1 VASKP
6 AREARALPNP
16 GCSSPANPSR
26 DGRRGQRPALQGDDV
41 ATSWR
46 VIAGLQVG
54 LVIPDLWQQEAV
66 RALQQGKDVVV
77 QAPTGS
83 GKTYIFELLYPNLKN
98 QAVFT
103 VPTRALA
110 NDKLSEW
117 RARGWDVG
125 ISTGDVALNLDAK
138 VVVATLE
145 TQRGRFL
152 RGEGPGL
159 LVMDEFQMLGDP
171 MRGVHYELAVAL
183 APKTT
188 QLLFLSGSVANPR
201 DVVAWLQRIGRD
213 AVLIEHK
220 TRPVPLEETDLGNLP
235 DSQFV
240 QSRGPSRTGGS
251 FWPRMIGRAMRADLA
266 PVLVFAPRRAA
277 AEQIAQAIASAVPV
291 REPLRLTP
299 AQEATAGKSLTKL
312 LRNRVAYHHSGLSYA
327 ARAGVVE
334 SLAKAGQL
342 NVVVATMGL
351 AAGINFSMR
360 SVIVTDRRYFA
371 GNFERQ
377 VEADELLQMFGR
389 AGRRGLDEVGH
400 ALYTNDLPRLS
411 DTKARQLR
419 RAAQVDWPSLIS
431 VMHAAKQRGDQ
442 PFAAAVELTHSLF
455 SVQRV
460 PLGVEHSLE
469 TGARPC
475 GLWVTDERARFVR
488 RGMIEMLNSR
498 EEWEAKPVAESVT
511 LGRAFVREDNRWR
524 RALTVPR
531 MLDGVGTGNLC
542 RLREQN
548 GYGRELPIATVLA
561 SGEVAL
567 VKWLKKEITKKLA
580 RNAEPAFTEL
590 RGGRRSTPI
599 NREQAPNS
607 DKSRAGTQLRN
618 SSRAGSPMR
627 RRALSREEFESEVR
641 PLLTELVKP
650 GVIVD
655 WIMRGNLISVR
666 LDYANVPV
674 NAYIDSAGKALID
687 PPERENLPD
696 VCRTCD
702 QLEHD
707 KTVAIVNS
715 PTYAWRHLGLIEPDG
730 TPTRR
735 GMIFSFFHGGE
746 GLAVAVALEDETYPI
761 EELVFDLANIRAG
774 PRFAGEDTPT
784 GGRLGILC
792 QQIYGRADYPGYLT
806 MGVPVHYG
814 AGASEV
820 VRAVVADPRSKHK
833 LTNELLRHGDIERA
847 LVEWRSILR
856 HIVIAP
862 AYPLPRW
869 TELKAAAKE
878 LLDKTASPT
887 SAVDL
892 GTLVPLQQRAGG
904 SDPPSFRSSATT
916 TATGRG
922 KHHHLWRNPSFD
934 EL

>member
-1 VASKP
+1 MI
-6 AREARALPNP
+6 P
-16 GCSSPANPSR
+16 GF
-26 DGRRGQRPALQGDDV
+26 G
-41 ATSWR
+41 
-46 VIAGLQVG
+46 AGLV
-54 LVIPDLWQQEAV
+54 LPDLWQQEAV

-83 GKTYIFELLYPNLKN
+83 GKTYIFELLYPNLKT

-183 APKTT
+183 APKET
-188 QLLFLSGSVANPR
+188 QLLFLSGSVANPH
-201 DVVAWLQRIGRD
+201 DVVDWLQRIGRH

-220 TRPVPLEETDLGNLP
+220 TRPVPLEETDLGNLL
-235 DSQFV
+235 DSQFL
-240 QSRGPSRTGGS
+240 QTRS

-277 AEQIAQAIASAVPV
+277 AEQIAQAIASALPV
-291 REPLRLTP
+291 RDPLRLTP
-299 AQEATAGKSLTKL
+299 AQEATVGKSLAKL

-411 DTKARQLR
+411 DTKARRLR

-431 VMHAAKQRGDQ
+431 VMHAAKQRGEQ

-469 TGARPC
+469 RGPRSC

-488 RGMIEMLNSR
+488 RGMIEMLNFL
-498 EEWEAKPVAESVT
+498 EEWEAKPAAESVT
-511 LGRAFVREDNRWR
+511 LDRAFVRENDRWR
-524 RALTVPR
+524 RALTVAR
-531 MLDGVGTGNLC
+531 TLDGVGTGNLC
-542 RLREQN
+542 RLREQHH
-548 GYGRELPIATVLA
+548 YGRELPVATVVA
-561 SGEVAL
+561 SGKAAL
-567 VKWLKKEITKKLA
+567 AKWLKRAISKPAE
-580 RNAEPAFTEL
+580 NAERPTPNAQ
-590 RGGRRSTPI
+590 RRI
-599 NREQAPNS
+599 RM
-607 DKSRAGTQLRN
+607 RAGRN
-618 SSRAGSPMR
+618 VQRPTSNAQRSMEDLAAR
-627 RRALSREEFESEVR
+627 RGTVTHERFEAEIR
-641 PLLTELVKP
+641 PLLSELVKP
-650 GVIVD
+650 GTIVD
-655 WIMRGNLISVR
+655 WIMRGNLISLR
-666 LDYANVPV
+666 LDYGNVPV
-674 NAYIDSAGKALID
+674 NAHIDSAGKALID
-687 PPERENLPD
+687 PPERENLPG
-696 VCRTCD
+696 VCQMCD

-707 KTVAIVNS
+707 NTVAIVNS
-715 PTYAWRHLGLIEPDG
+715 PTYAWRHLGLVEPDG
-730 TPTRR
+730 TPTQR

-746 GLAVAVALEDETYPI
+746 GLAVAVALEDETYLI
-761 EELVFDLANIRAG
+761 DELVFDLANIRAG
-774 PRFAGEDTPT
+774 PRFAGEDSPM

-792 QQIYGRADYPGYLT
+792 QRTYGRADYPGYLT
-806 MGVPVHYG
+806 MGVPVQYG

-820 VRAVVADPRSKHK
+820 VRALVADPRAKHK
-833 LTNELLRHGDIERA
+833 LTNDLLRHGDIERA

-862 AYPLPRW
+862 AYPLSRW
-869 TELKAAAKE
+869 MELKAAAKE

-892 GTLVPLQQRAGG
+892 
-904 SDPPSFRSSATT
+904 ATFVT
-916 TATGRG
+916 V
-922 KHHHLWRNPSFD
+922 
-934 EL
+934 

>member
-1 VASKP
+1 MTP
-6 AREARALPNP
+6 RF
-16 GCSSPANPSR
+16 G
-26 DGRRGQRPALQGDDV
+26 
-41 ATSWR
+41 
-46 VIAGLQVG
+46 AGLI
-54 LVIPDLWQQEAV
+54 IPDLWQQEAV

-83 GKTYIFELLYPNLKN
+83 GKTYIFELLYPNLKT

-183 APKTT
+183 APKAT

-201 DVVAWLQRIGRD
+201 DVVAWLQRIGRH

-240 QSRGPSRTGGS
+240 QSRS
-251 FWPRMIGRAMRADLA
+251 FWPRMIGRAMRADFA

-277 AEQIAQAIASAVPV
+277 AEQIAQAIASAIPV

-299 AQEATAGKSLTKL
+299 VQEATAGKSLTKL

-342 NVVVATMGL
+342 TVVVATMGL

-360 SVIVTDRRYFA
+360 SVIVTDRRYFV

-431 VMHAAKQRGDQ
+431 VMHAAKQRGEQ

-469 TGARPC
+469 TGPRQC

-498 EEWEAKPVAESVT
+498 GEWETKPTAESVT
-511 LGRAFVREDNRWR
+511 LGCAFVRENNRWR

-531 MLDGVGTGNLC
+531 MLEGVGTGNLC
-542 RLREQN
+542 RLRKQQQ
-548 GYGRELPIATVLA
+548 YGRELPVATVLA
-561 SGEVAL
+561 SGKAAL
-567 VKWLKKEITKKLA
+567 AKWLK
-580 RNAEPAFTEL
+580 REL
-590 RGGRRSTPI
+590 KPGKNVQRSTP
-599 NREQAPNS
+599 NAQH
-607 DKSRAGTQLRN
+607 
-618 SSRAGSPMR
+618 PMR
-627 RRALSREEFESEVR
+627 MGALGREEFESEVR
-641 PLLTELVKP
+641 PLLPELVKP
-650 GVIVD
+650 GTIVD
-655 WIMRGNLISVR
+655 WIMRGNLISLR
-666 LDYANVPV
+666 LDYGDVPV
-674 NAYIDSAGKALID
+674 NARIDSAGKALID

-715 PTYAWRHLGLIEPDG
+715 PTYAWRHLGLVEPDG
-730 TPTRR
+730 TPTQR

-746 GLAVAVALEDETYPI
+746 GLAVAAALEDENYPI
-761 EELVFDLANIRAG
+761 NELVFDLANIRAG
-774 PRFAGEDTPT
+774 PRFAGEDAPI

-792 QQIYGRADYPGYLT
+792 QRVYRRADYPGYLI
-806 MGVPVHYG
+806 MGVPVQYG

-820 VRAVVADPRSKHK
+820 VRALVADPRSKHK

-862 AYPLPRW
+862 AYPLSRW

-878 LLDKTASPT
+878 LVDKTASPT

-892 GTLVPLQQRAGG
+892 ATLAPLQQRIGET
-904 SDPPSFRSSATT
+904 DPPSSCSRGTTLPPTARKASSSLA
-916 TATGRG
+916 
-922 KHHHLWRNPSFD
+922 KSKF
-934 EL
+934 

>member
-1 VASKP
+1 MCIFDSSSVD
-6 AREARALPNP
+6 EALPPVRFVRQIPIPIASRPHCKHLPRMTP
-16 GCSSPANPSR
+16 GFGA
-26 DGRRGQRPALQGDDV
+26 
-41 ATSWR
+41 
-46 VIAGLQVG
+46 G

-83 GKTYIFELLYPNLKN
+83 GKTYIFELLYPNLKT

-183 APKTT
+183 APKAT

-201 DVVAWLQRIGRD
+201 DVVAWLQRIGRH

-220 TRPVPLEETDLGNLP
+220 TRPVPLEETDLGNLS

-240 QSRGPSRTGGS
+240 QSRN

-277 AEQIAQAIASAVPV
+277 AEQIAQAIASALPV
-291 REPLRLTP
+291 RDPLRLTP

-334 SLAKAGQL
+334 ALAKSGQL

-371 GNFERQ
+371 ANFEHQ

-389 AGRRGLDEVGH
+389 AGRRGLDEVGY
-400 ALYTNDLPRLS
+400 ALYTDDLPRLS
-411 DTKARQLR
+411 DARPRQLK

-431 VMHAAKQRGDQ
+431 VMHAAAERGEQ
-442 PFAAAVELTHSLF
+442 PFAASVELTRSLF
-455 SVQRV
+455 SVQQV

-469 TGARPC
+469 TGPRPC

-488 RGMIEMLNSR
+488 RGVTEMLNSR
-498 EEWEAKPVAESVT
+498 EEWEAKPAAESVM
-511 LGRAFVREDNRWR
+511 LGRAFVRENPESIRGWR
-524 RALTVPR
+524 RALALPR
-531 MLDGVGTGNLC
+531 VLEGIGTGNLC
-542 RLREQN
+542 RLQSPTR
-548 GYGRELPIATVLA
+548 YGRELPVATILP
-561 SGEVAL
+561 SGDIAL
-567 VKWLKKEITKKLA
+567 VKWLKKAMRAKQN
-580 RNAEPAFTEL
+580 NA
-590 RGGRRSTPI
+590 
-599 NREQAPNS
+599 
-607 DKSRAGTQLRN
+607 QLRKD
-618 SSRAGSPMR
+618 SRAGSPIKNSSSA
-627 RRALSREEFESEVR
+627 RAVFSNNEFEAEIL
-641 PLLTELVKP
+641 PLISELVRP

-655 WIMRGNLISVR
+655 RVTRGRTVTIRIAYSG
-666 LDYANVPV
+666 VPIQ
-674 NAYIDSAGKALID
+674 ARIDSSGKALVN
-687 PPERENLPD
+687 PPERENLPE
-696 VCRTCD
+696 VCRRCD

-707 KTVAIVNS
+707 RSVPIVNS
-715 PTYAWRHLGLIEPDG
+715 PAYAWRYLGLVEPEG
-730 TPTRR
+730 RPTTR

-746 GLAVAVALEDETYPI
+746 GLAIAAALEDEMYPI
-761 EELVFDLANIRAG
+761 SDLVFDLANVRAG
-774 PRFAGEDTPT
+774 PRFSGEDAPM

-792 QQIYGRADYPGYLT
+792 QRLYGRADYPGYLT
-806 MGVPVHYG
+806 MGVPMQYG

-820 VRAVVADPRSKHK
+820 VRELVTNPRSKHK
-833 LTNELLRHGDIERA
+833 LVGDLLRHGDIERA
-847 LVEWRSILR
+847 LVEWRSLLHRI
-856 HIVIAP
+856 ITAP
-862 AYPLPRW
+862 PYPLPRW
-869 TELKAAAKE
+869 NELKRAAGE
-878 LLDKTASPT
+878 LIEKTASPT
-887 SAVDL
+887 AVDL
-892 GTLVPLQQRAGG
+892 AGLR
-904 SDPPSFRSSATT
+904 PV
-916 TATGRG
+916 
-922 KHHHLWRNPSFD
+922 
-934 EL
+934 

>member
-1 VASKP
+1 MT
-6 AREARALPNP
+6 P
-16 GCSSPANPSR
+16 GFGA
-26 DGRRGQRPALQGDDV
+26 
-41 ATSWR
+41 
-46 VIAGLQVG
+46 G

-66 RALQQGKDVVV
+66 RALQQGQDVVV

-83 GKTYIFELLYPNLKN
+83 GKTYIFELLYPNLKT

-183 APKTT
+183 APKAT

-240 QSRGPSRTGGS
+240 QSRSPSRTGGS

-277 AEQIAQAIASAVPV
+277 AEQIAQAIASALPV
-291 REPLRLTP
+291 RDPLRLTP

-400 ALYTNDLPRLS
+400 ALYMKDLPRLS

-431 VMHAAKQRGDQ
+431 VMHAAKQRGEQ
-442 PFAAAVELTHSLF
+442 PFAAAVQLTHSLF

-469 TGARPC
+469 SGPRPC

-488 RGMIEMLNSR
+488 RGMIEILNSR
-498 EEWEAKPVAESVT
+498 EEWEAKPAAESVT
-511 LGRAFVREDNRWR
+511 LGRAFVRENDRWR

-531 MLDGVGTGNLC
+531 MLDEAGMGNLC

-548 GYGRELPIATVLA
+548 HYGRELPIATVLD

-567 VKWLKKEITKKLA
+567 VRWLKKALKPGK
-580 RNAEPAFTEL
+580 NVQPAFKSYGAAGAQL
-590 RGGRRSTPI
+590 RSIASGRQTPI
-599 NREQAPNS
+599 NREQA
-607 DKSRAGTQLRN
+607 L
-618 SSRAGSPMR
+618 
-627 RRALSREEFESEVR
+627 
-641 PLLTELVKP
+641 
-650 GVIVD
+650 
-655 WIMRGNLISVR
+655 
-666 LDYANVPV
+666 NV
-674 NAYIDSAGKALID
+674 
-687 PPERENLPD
+687 
-696 VCRTCD
+696 
-702 QLEHD
+702 Q
-707 KTVAIVNS
+707 
-715 PTYAWRHLGLIEPDG
+715 
-730 TPTRR
+730 
-735 GMIFSFFHGGE
+735 
-746 GLAVAVALEDETYPI
+746 
-761 EELVFDLANIRAG
+761 
-774 PRFAGEDTPT
+774 
-784 GGRLGILC
+784 
-792 QQIYGRADYPGYLT
+792 
-806 MGVPVHYG
+806 
-814 AGASEV
+814 
-820 VRAVVADPRSKHK
+820 
-833 LTNELLRHGDIERA
+833 
-847 LVEWRSILR
+847 
-856 HIVIAP
+856 
-862 AYPLPRW
+862 
-869 TELKAAAKE
+869 
-878 LLDKTASPT
+878 
-887 SAVDL
+887 
-892 GTLVPLQQRAGG
+892 
-904 SDPPSFRSSATT
+904 
-916 TATGRG
+916 
-922 KHHHLWRNPSFD
+922 
-934 EL
+934 

>member
-1 VASKP
+1 MMVFLSARPQALRNQTPPVRFVRQIPIPIETCSLPALRSLLPSSLYLDHSHFPVLAPASL
-6 AREARALPNP
+6 AALPATRAIPNRDVFYVADPISSIASRPHCKHLPRMTP
-16 GCSSPANPSR
+16 GFGP
-26 DGRRGQRPALQGDDV
+26 
-41 ATSWR
+41 
-46 VIAGLQVG
+46 G
-54 LVIPDLWQQEAV
+54 LVIPDLWQQEGV

-83 GKTYIFELLYPNLKN
+83 GKTYIFELLYPNLKT

-117 RARGWDVG
+117 RVRGWDVG
-125 ISTGDVALNLDAK
+125 ISPGDAALTLGAK
-138 VVVATLE
+138 VVVGTLE

-152 RGEGPGL
+152 RGEGPAL

-183 APKTT
+183 APKAT
-188 QLLFLSGSVANPR
+188 QLLFLSGSVANPH
-201 DVVAWLQRIGRD
+201 DVVAWLQRIGRH
-213 AVLIEHK
+213 AVLVEHK

-240 QSRGPSRTGGS
+240 QSRSPSRTGGS

-277 AEQIAQAIASAVPV
+277 AEQIAQAIASALPV
-291 REPLRLTP
+291 RDLLRLTP

-342 NVVVATMGL
+342 NVFVATMGL

-360 SVIVTDRRYFA
+360 SVIVTDGRYFS

-419 RAAQVDWPSLIS
+419 RATQVDWPSLIS
-431 VMHAAKQRGDQ
+431 VMHAANQRGEQ
-442 PFAAAVELTHSLF
+442 AFAAAVQLTESLF

-469 TGARPC
+469 SGPRPC
-475 GLWVTDERARFVR
+475 GFWVTDERARFVR

-498 EEWEAKPVAESVT
+498 EEWEAKPAAESAM
-511 LGRAFVREDNRWR
+511 LGRAFVRENNRWR
-524 RALTVPR
+524 RALTVPC

-548 GYGRELPIATVLA
+548 HYGRELPVATVLA
-561 SGEVAL
+561 SGKAAL
-567 VKWLKKEITKKLA
+567 VKWLKKAIKK
-580 RNAEPAFTEL
+580 RKENGEQCEPHRQLTSNPEKL
-590 RGGRRSTPI
+590 SGRRGTFTH
-599 NREQAPNS
+599 EQFETDIRP
-607 DKSRAGTQLRN
+607 QL
-618 SSRAGSPMR
+618 
-627 RRALSREEFESEVR
+627 V
-641 PLLTELVKP
+641 ELVKP
-650 GVIVD
+650 GTIVD
-655 WIMRGNLISVR
+655 WIMRGKLLSVR
-666 LDYANVPV
+666 LDYADVPV
-674 NAYIDSAGKALID
+674 NAHIDSAGNALID

-715 PTYAWRHLGLIEPDG
+715 PTYAWRYLGLIELD
-730 TPTRR
+730 
-735 GMIFSFFHGGE
+735 
-746 GLAVAVALEDETYPI
+746 
-761 EELVFDLANIRAG
+761 
-774 PRFAGEDTPT
+774 
-784 GGRLGILC
+784 
-792 QQIYGRADYPGYLT
+792 
-806 MGVPVHYG
+806 
-814 AGASEV
+814 
-820 VRAVVADPRSKHK
+820 
-833 LTNELLRHGDIERA
+833 
-847 LVEWRSILR
+847 
-856 HIVIAP
+856 VI
-862 AYPLPRW
+862 
-869 TELKAAAKE
+869 
-878 LLDKTASPT
+878 
-887 SAVDL
+887 
-892 GTLVPLQQRAGG
+892 
-904 SDPPSFRSSATT
+904 
-916 TATGRG
+916 
-922 KHHHLWRNPSFD
+922 
-934 EL
+934 

>member
-1 VASKP
+1 MT
-6 AREARALPNP
+6 P
-16 GCSSPANPSR
+16 GF
-26 DGRRGQRPALQGDDV
+26 G
-41 ATSWR
+41 
-46 VIAGLQVG
+46 AGLI
-54 LVIPDLWQQEAV
+54 IPDLWQQEAV

-83 GKTYIFELLYPNLKN
+83 GKTYIFELLYPNLKT

-183 APKTT
+183 APKAT

-220 TRPVPLEETDLGNLP
+220 TRPVPLEETDLGNLS

-240 QSRGPSRTGGS
+240 QSRN

-277 AEQIAQAIASAVPV
+277 AEQIAQAIASALPV
-291 REPLRLTP
+291 RDPLRLTA

-327 ARAGVVE
+327 TRAGVVE

-389 AGRRGLDEVGH
+389 AGRRGLDERGH

-431 VMHAAKQRGDQ
+431 VMNAASERGEQ
-442 PFAAAVELTHSLF
+442 PFGAAVELTRSLF

-469 TGARPC
+469 TGPRPC
-475 GLWVTDERARFVR
+475 ELWVTDERARFVR

-498 EEWEAKPVAESVT
+498 EKWEGETAAESVT
-511 LGRAFVREDNRWR
+511 LGRAFVRENNRWR

-531 MLDGVGTGNLC
+531 MLGGLGTGNLC

-548 GYGRELPIATVLA
+548 HYGRELPVATVLA
-561 SGEVAL
+561 SGEAAL
-567 VKWLKKEITKKLA
+567 VKWLRRELKAGKNVQRPTP
-580 RNAEPAFTEL
+580 NA
-590 RGGRRSTPI
+590 
-599 NREQAPNS
+599 QH
-607 DKSRAGTQLRN
+607 
-618 SSRAGSPMR
+618 PMR
-627 RRALSREEFESEVR
+627 MRALSREEFENEVR
-641 PLLTELVKP
+641 PLLTDFVKP

-674 NAYIDSAGKALID
+674 NAHIDSAGNALID
-687 PPERENLPD
+687 PPERENLPE
-696 VCRTCD
+696 VCRGCD

-715 PTYAWRHLGLIEPDG
+715 PTYAWRHLGLVEPDG

-774 PRFAGEDTPT
+774 PRFAGEDAPM

-792 QQIYGRADYPGYLT
+792 QRIYGRADYPGYLS
-806 MGVPVHYG
+806 MGVPVQYG

-820 VRAVVADPRSKHK
+820 VRALVADPRSKHK

-856 HIVIAP
+856 HVVLAP
-862 AYPLPRW
+862 AYPLSRW
-869 TELKAAAKE
+869 TELKAAAEE
-878 LLDKTASPT
+878 LVDKTAWPT
-887 SAVDL
+887 SGVDL
-892 GTLVPLQQRAGG
+892 ATLGRLQQRAV
-904 SDPPSFRSSATT
+904 
-916 TATGRG
+916 G
-922 KHHHLWRNPSFD
+922 K
-934 EL
+934 

>member
-1 VASKP
+1 MT
-6 AREARALPNP
+6 P
-16 GCSSPANPSR
+16 GFGA
-26 DGRRGQRPALQGDDV
+26 
-41 ATSWR
+41 
-46 VIAGLQVG
+46 G

-83 GKTYIFELLYPNLKN
+83 GKTYIFELLYPNLKT

-117 RARGWDVG
+117 RVRGWDVG

-183 APKTT
+183 APKAT

-240 QSRGPSRTGGS
+240 QSRSPSRTGGS

-277 AEQIAQAIASAVPV
+277 AEQIAQAIASALPV
-291 REPLRLTP
+291 RDPLRLTP

-419 RAAQVDWPSLIS
+419 RATQVDWPSLIS
-431 VMHAAKQRGDQ
+431 VMHAAKQRGEQ
-442 PFAAAVELTHSLF
+442 PFAAAVELTQSLF

-460 PLGVEHSLE
+460 PLGVEHSLDS
-469 TGARPC
+469 GPRPC

-498 EEWEAKPVAESVT
+498 EEWEAKPAAESVM
-511 LGRAFVREDNRWR
+511 LGRAFVRENDRWR

-548 GYGRELPIATVLA
+548 HYGRELPVATVLA

-567 VKWLKKEITKKLA
+567 VKWLKKAIKQRKQ
-580 RNAEPAFTEL
+580 NAERCEPHGQRRPTPKNS
-590 RGGRRSTPI
+590 RGG
-599 NREQAPNS
+599 APN
-607 DKSRAGTQLRN
+607 AQ
-618 SSRAGSPMR
+618 
-627 RRALSREEFESEVR
+627 
-641 PLLTELVKP
+641 
-650 GVIVD
+650 
-655 WIMRGNLISVR
+655 
-666 LDYANVPV
+666 
-674 NAYIDSAGKALID
+674 
-687 PPERENLPD
+687 
-696 VCRTCD
+696 
-702 QLEHD
+702 
-707 KTVAIVNS
+707 
-715 PTYAWRHLGLIEPDG
+715 
-730 TPTRR
+730 
-735 GMIFSFFHGGE
+735 
-746 GLAVAVALEDETYPI
+746 
-761 EELVFDLANIRAG
+761 
-774 PRFAGEDTPT
+774 
-784 GGRLGILC
+784 
-792 QQIYGRADYPGYLT
+792 
-806 MGVPVHYG
+806 
-814 AGASEV
+814 
-820 VRAVVADPRSKHK
+820 
-833 LTNELLRHGDIERA
+833 
-847 LVEWRSILR
+847 
-856 HIVIAP
+856 
-862 AYPLPRW
+862 
-869 TELKAAAKE
+869 
-878 LLDKTASPT
+878 
-887 SAVDL
+887 
-892 GTLVPLQQRAGG
+892 
-904 SDPPSFRSSATT
+904 
-916 TATGRG
+916 
-922 KHHHLWRNPSFD
+922 
-934 EL
+934 

>member
-1 VASKP
+1 MT
-6 AREARALPNP
+6 P
-16 GCSSPANPSR
+16 GFGA
-26 DGRRGQRPALQGDDV
+26 
-41 ATSWR
+41 
-46 VIAGLQVG
+46 G

-66 RALQQGKDVVV
+66 RALQEGKDVVV

-83 GKTYIFELLYPNLKN
+83 GKTYIFELLYPNLKT

-125 ISTGDVALNLDAK
+125 ISTGDIALNLDAK

-183 APKTT
+183 APKAT

-201 DVVAWLQRIGRD
+201 DVVVWLQRIGRD

-220 TRPVPLEETDLGNLP
+220 TRPVPLEETDLGNLS
-235 DSQFV
+235 DFQFV
-240 QSRGPSRTGGS
+240 QSRS

-277 AEQIAQAIASAVPV
+277 AEQIAQTIASALPV
-291 REPLRLTP
+291 RDPLRLTP

-389 AGRRGLDEVGH
+389 AGRRGLDERGH

-419 RAAQVDWPSLIS
+419 RATQVDWPSLIS
-431 VMHAAKQRGDQ
+431 VMNAAGERGEQ

-469 TGARPC
+469 SGPRPC

-488 RGMIEMLNSR
+488 HGMIEMLNSR
-498 EEWEAKPVAESVT
+498 EKWEAKPAAERAT
-511 LGRAFVREDNRWR
+511 LGRAFVRENDRWR

-531 MLDGVGTGNLC
+531 MLDGLGTGNLC

-548 GYGRELPIATVLA
+548 HYGRELPVATVLA
-561 SGEVAL
+561 SGEAAL
-567 VKWLKKEITKKLA
+567 VKWLKKELKPGK
-580 RNAEPAFTEL
+580 NAERP
-590 RGGRRSTPI
+590 TP
-599 NREQAPNS
+599 NAQR
-607 DKSRAGTQLRN
+607 
-618 SSRAGSPMR
+618 PMR
-627 RRALSREEFESEVR
+627 TRALSREEFESEVR
-641 PLLTELVKP
+641 PLLPDLMKP
-650 GVIVD
+650 GLIVD

-666 LDYANVPV
+666 LDYAEVPV
-674 NAYIDSAGKALID
+674 QAVIDSIGNALID
-687 PPERENLPD
+687 PPERENLRD
-696 VCRTCD
+696 VCRACD

-707 KTVAIVNS
+707 KTVPIVKS
-715 PTYAWRHLGLIEPDG
+715 PTYAWRHLGLVEPDG

-774 PRFAGEDTPT
+774 PRFAGEDAPL

-792 QQIYGRADYPGYLT
+792 QRIYGRADYPGYLS
-806 MGVPVHYG
+806 MGVPVQYG

-820 VRAVVADPRSKHK
+820 VRALVADPRSKHK

-856 HIVIAP
+856 HVVLAP
-862 AYPLPRW
+862 AYPLSRW
-869 TELKAAAKE
+869 TELKAAAEE
-878 LLDKTASPT
+878 LVDKTAWPT

-892 GTLVPLQQRAGG
+892 ATLSPLQQRAV
-904 SDPPSFRSSATT
+904 
-916 TATGRG
+916 G
-922 KHHHLWRNPSFD
+922 K
-934 EL
+934 

>member
-1 VASKP
+1 M
-6 AREARALPNP
+6 
-16 GCSSPANPSR
+16 SSI
-26 DGRRGQRPALQGDDV
+26 G
-41 ATSWR
+41 
-46 VIAGLQVG
+46 AGLI
-54 LVIPDLWQQEAV
+54 IPDLWQQEAV

-83 GKTYIFELLYPNLKN
+83 GKTYIFELLYPNLKT

-117 RARGWDVG
+117 RGRGWDVG

-183 APKTT
+183 APKAT
-188 QLLFLSGSVANPR
+188 QLLFLSGSVANPH
-201 DVVAWLQRIGRD
+201 DVVAWLQRIGRH

-220 TRPVPLEETDLGNLP
+220 TRPVPLEETDLGHLP

-240 QSRGPSRTGGS
+240 QSRN

-277 AEQIAQAIASAVPV
+277 AEQIAQAIALSLPV

-371 GNFERQ
+371 SNFERQ

-411 DTKARQLR
+411 DAKARQLR
-419 RAAQVDWPSLIS
+419 RAIQVDWPSLIS
-431 VMHAAKQRGDQ
+431 VMRAAKQRGDQ
-442 PFAAAVELTHSLF
+442 PFAEAVELTHSLF

-469 TGARPC
+469 SGLRPC

-488 RGMIEMLNSR
+488 RGMIEMLNFC
-498 EEWEAKPVAESVT
+498 EEWEAKPAAESVT
-511 LGRAFVREDNRWR
+511 LGCAFVRENDRWR

-548 GYGRELPIATVLA
+548 RYGRELPVATVLA
-561 SGEVAL
+561 SGKAAL
-567 VKWLKKEITKKLA
+567 AKWLRKELKGT
-580 RNAEPAFTEL
+580 NAEHPTSNTERRMKDFAAR
-590 RGGRRSTPI
+590 RGLVTH
-599 NREQAPNS
+599 EQ
-607 DKSRAGTQLRN
+607 
-618 SSRAGSPMR
+618 
-627 RRALSREEFESEVR
+627 FETEIR
-641 PLLTELVKP
+641 PRLPDLVKP
-650 GVIVD
+650 GTIVD
-655 WIMRGNLISVR
+655 WIMRGNLISIR

-674 NAYIDSAGKALID
+674 NAHIDSAGKALID

-715 PTYAWRHLGLIEPDG
+715 PTYAWRHLGLVEPDG
-730 TPTRR
+730 TPTTR

-746 GLAVAVALEDETYPI
+746 GLAVAAALEDETYPI
-761 EELVFDLANIRAG
+761 DELVFDLANIRAG
-774 PRFAGEDTPT
+774 PRFAGEDAPL

-792 QQIYGRADYPGYLT
+792 QRIYGRPDYPGYLS

-820 VRAVVADPRSKHK
+820 VRALVADPRSKHK
-833 LTNELLRHGDIERA
+833 LTTELLRHGDIERA

-856 HIVIAP
+856 HIVLAP
-862 AYPLPRW
+862 AYPFSRW

-878 LLDKTASPT
+878 LADKTASPT

-892 GTLVPLQQRAGG
+892 TTLAPLQQRAGD
-904 SDPPSFRSSATT
+904 SDPPSSRSRGIRFSGNASAADTAATT
-916 TATGRG
+916 PLRG
-922 KHHHLWRNPSFD
+922 TQAS
-934 EL
+934 

>member
-1 VASKP
+1 MI
-6 AREARALPNP
+6 P
-16 GCSSPANPSR
+16 GF
-26 DGRRGQRPALQGDDV
+26 G
-41 ATSWR
+41 
-46 VIAGLQVG
+46 AGLV
-54 LVIPDLWQQEAV
+54 LPDLWQQEAV

-83 GKTYIFELLYPNLKN
+83 GKTYIFELLYPNLKT

-117 RARGWDVG
+117 RACGWDVG

-183 APKTT
+183 APKAT
-188 QLLFLSGSVANPR
+188 QLLFLSGSVANPH
-201 DVVAWLQRIGRD
+201 DVVDWLQRIGRH

-220 TRPVPLEETDLGNLP
+220 TRPVPLEETDLGNLL
-235 DSQFV
+235 DSQFL
-240 QSRGPSRTGGS
+240 QTRS

-277 AEQIAQAIASAVPV
+277 AEQIAQAIASALPV
-291 REPLRLTP
+291 RDPLRLTP
-299 AQEATAGKSLTKL
+299 AQEATVGKSLAKL

-371 GNFERQ
+371 GNFQRQ

-411 DTKARQLR
+411 DTKARRLR

-431 VMHAAKQRGDQ
+431 VMHAAKQRGEQ

-469 TGARPC
+469 SGPRSC

-488 RGMIEMLNSR
+488 RGMIEMLNFL
-498 EEWEAKPVAESVT
+498 EEWEAKPAAESVT
-511 LGRAFVREDNRWR
+511 LDRAFVRKNDRWR
-524 RALTVPR
+524 RALTVAR
-531 MLDGVGTGNLC
+531 TLDGVGTGNLC
-542 RLREQN
+542 RLREQHH
-548 GYGRELPIATVLA
+548 YGRELPVATVVA
-561 SGEVAL
+561 SGKAAL
-567 VKWLKKEITKKLA
+567 AKWLKRAISKPAE
-580 RNAEPAFTEL
+580 NAERPTPNAQRRIRMRAERNVQRPTSNAQRSMEDL
-590 RGGRRSTPI
+590 AARRGTVTHERFEAEIRR
-599 NREQAPNS
+599 
-607 DKSRAGTQLRN
+607 
-618 SSRAGSPMR
+618 
-627 RRALSREEFESEVR
+627 
-641 PLLTELVKP
+641 LLPELVKP
-650 GVIVD
+650 GTIVD
-655 WIMRGNLISVR
+655 WIMRGNLISLR
-666 LDYANVPV
+666 LDYGNVPV
-674 NAYIDSAGKALID
+674 NAHIDSAGKALID
-687 PPERENLPD
+687 PPERENLPG
-696 VCRTCD
+696 VCQMCD

-707 KTVAIVNS
+707 NTVAIVNS
-715 PTYAWRHLGLIEPDG
+715 PTYAWRHLGLVEPDG
-730 TPTRR
+730 TPTQR

-746 GLAVAVALEDETYPI
+746 GLAVAVALEDETYLI
-761 EELVFDLANIRAG
+761 DELVFDLANIRAG
-774 PRFAGEDTPT
+774 PRFAGEDSPM

-792 QQIYGRADYPGYLT
+792 QRIYGRADYPGYLT
-806 MGVPVHYG
+806 MGVPVQYG

-820 VRAVVADPRSKHK
+820 VRALVADPRAKHK
-833 LTNELLRHGDIERA
+833 LTNDLLRHGDIERA

-862 AYPLPRW
+862 AYPLSRW
-869 TELKAAAKE
+869 MELKAAAKE

-887 SAVDL
+887 SAVDH
-892 GTLVPLQQRAGG
+892 
-904 SDPPSFRSSATT
+904 ATFVT
-916 TATGRG
+916 V
-922 KHHHLWRNPSFD
+922 
-934 EL
+934 

>member
-1 VASKP
+1 MT
-6 AREARALPNP
+6 P
-16 GCSSPANPSR
+16 GF
-26 DGRRGQRPALQGDDV
+26 G
-41 ATSWR
+41 
-46 VIAGLQVG
+46 AGLI
-54 LVIPDLWQQEAV
+54 IPDLWQQEAV

-83 GKTYIFELLYPNLKN
+83 GKTYIFELLYPNLKT

-183 APKTT
+183 APKAT

-201 DVVAWLQRIGRD
+201 DVVAWLERIGRD

-220 TRPVPLEETDLGNLP
+220 TRPVPLEETDLGNLS

-240 QSRGPSRTGGS
+240 QSRN

-277 AEQIAQAIASAVPV
+277 AEQIAQAIASAIPV
-291 REPLRLTP
+291 RDPLRLTL
-299 AQEATAGKSLTKL
+299 AQEVTAGKSLTKL

-389 AGRRGLDEVGH
+389 AGRRGLDEVGY

-431 VMHAAKQRGDQ
+431 VMNAASERGEQ
-442 PFAAAVELTHSLF
+442 PFAAAVELTRSLF

-469 TGARPC
+469 TGPRPC

-488 RGMIEMLNSR
+488 RGMIEMLNLL
-498 EEWEAKPVAESVT
+498 EEWEARPAAESAM
-511 LGRAFVREDNRWR
+511 LGLAFVRENDRWR

-531 MLDGVGTGNLC
+531 MLDGLGTGNLC

-548 GYGRELPIATVLA
+548 YYGRELPLATVLA

-567 VKWLKKEITKKLA
+567 VKWLKKAIGTRVVGRNDFDTDIRA
-580 RNAEPAFTEL
+580 RIPDF
-590 RGGRRSTPI
+590 
-599 NREQAPNS
+599 
-607 DKSRAGTQLRN
+607 
-618 SSRAGSPMR
+618 
-627 RRALSREEFESEVR
+627 
-641 PLLTELVKP
+641 VKP
-650 GVIVD
+650 GIIVD
-655 WIMRGNLISVR
+655 WITRRNLISVR

-674 NAYIDSAGKALID
+674 NAHIDSAGNALID
-687 PPERENLPD
+687 PPERENLPN
-696 VCRTCD
+696 VCRACD

-715 PTYAWRHLGLIEPDG
+715 PTYAWRHLGLVEPDG
-730 TPTRR
+730 TPTGR
-735 GMIFSFFHGGE
+735 GIIFSFFHGGE

-774 PRFAGEDTPT
+774 PRFAGEDAPM

-792 QQIYGRADYPGYLT
+792 QRIYGRADYPGYLT
-806 MGVPVHYG
+806 MGVPVQYG

-820 VRAVVADPRSKHK
+820 VRALVADPRSKHK
-833 LTNELLRHGDIERA
+833 LTSELLRHGDIERA
-847 LVEWRSILR
+847 LVEWRSLLR
-856 HIVIAP
+856 HIVVAP
-862 AYPLPRW
+862 AYPLSRW
-869 TELKAAAKE
+869 TELKAAAEE

-892 GTLVPLQQRAGG
+892 ATLVPLQQRAA
-904 SDPPSFRSSATT
+904 R
-916 TATGRG
+916 
-922 KHHHLWRNPSFD
+922 K
-934 EL
+934 

>member
-1 VASKP
+1 MI
-6 AREARALPNP
+6 P
-16 GCSSPANPSR
+16 GFGA
-26 DGRRGQRPALQGDDV
+26 
-41 ATSWR
+41 
-46 VIAGLQVG
+46 G

-66 RALQQGKDVVV
+66 RALQQAKDVVV

-83 GKTYIFELLYPNLKN
+83 GKTYIFELLYPNLKS

-183 APKTT
+183 APKNT
-188 QLLFLSGSVANPR
+188 QLLFLSGSVANPH
-201 DVVAWLQRIGRD
+201 DVVAWLHRIGRQ

-240 QSRGPSRTGGS
+240 QSRN

-266 PVLVFAPRRAA
+266 PVLVFAPHRAA

-291 REPLRLTP
+291 RDPLRLTP

-327 ARAGVVE
+327 ARAGMVE

-389 AGRRGLDEVGH
+389 AGRRGLDDVGH

-419 RAAQVDWPSLIS
+419 RATQVDWPSLIS
-431 VMHAAKQRGDQ
+431 VMHAAKQRGEQ

-469 TGARPC
+469 TGPRPC
-475 GLWVTDERARFVR
+475 GLWVADERARFVR
-488 RGMIEMLNSR
+488 RGMIEMLNFL
-498 EEWEAKPVAESVT
+498 EEWEAKPSAESVT
-511 LGRAFVREDNRWR
+511 LGQAFVRENDRWQ

-531 MLDGVGTGNLC
+531 MLDGIGTGNLC

-548 GYGRELPIATVLA
+548 RYGRELPVGTVLA
-561 SGEVAL
+561 SGELAL
-567 VKWLKKEITKKLA
+567 VKWLKKAIGARVVA
-580 RNAEPAFTEL
+580 RNDFDTHI
-590 RGGRRSTPI
+590 RSRI
-599 NREQAPNS
+599 R
-607 DKSRAGTQLRN
+607 D
-618 SSRAGSPMR
+618 
-627 RRALSREEFESEVR
+627 
-641 PLLTELVKP
+641 LVKP
-650 GVIVD
+650 GTIVD
-655 WIMRGNLISVR
+655 WIMRGNLISLR
-666 LDYANVPV
+666 IDYGNLPV
-674 NAYIDSAGKALID
+674 NAHTDSAGNALIA
-687 PPERENLPD
+687 PPERKNLPD

-707 KTVAIVNS
+707 NTVAIVNS
-715 PTYAWRHLGLIEPDG
+715 PTYAWQHLGLVEPDG

-746 GLAVAVALEDETYPI
+746 GLAVAAALEEETYPI
-761 EELVFDLANIRAG
+761 DELVFDLANIRAG
-774 PRFAGEDTPT
+774 PRFAGEDAPM

-792 QQIYGRADYPGYLT
+792 QQIYGRADYPGYLV
-806 MGVPVHYG
+806 MGVPVQYG

-820 VRAVVADPRSKHK
+820 VRALVADPRSKHK
-833 LTNELLRHGDIERA
+833 LTSELLRHGDIERA

-856 HIVIAP
+856 HIVLAP
-862 AYPLPRW
+862 AYPFSRW
-869 TELKAAAKE
+869 TELKAAAEE
-878 LLDKTASPT
+878 LVDKTASPT

-892 GTLVPLQQRAGG
+892 ETLAPL
-904 SDPPSFRSSATT
+904 
-916 TATGRG
+916 
-922 KHHHLWRNPSFD
+922 
-934 EL
+934 